1 MAPATVRRAPYKDFL
16 QPALHRRFSTAATII
31 LAIAYGQS
39 VLLSDWSSWLWSWFP
54 LGPAG
59 FRAVFLFFSGLILLI
74 LRIGQYHVGLR
85 TSNSGLQTFITY
97 ALSSQSIWAILA
109 HVSSAWL
116 FSQVCMWS
124 ASPGANLGWITYF
137 NGDRARLNE
146 KAIFFFVHFL
156 IFGMTWGIFH
166 VGQDGDRITLGTVKH
181 RSAGGKEWAA
191 LWAAMPVAIVQS
203 VPVSLFA
210 VILTALLYFTA
221 IRPFAW
227 SIALMTFRPFYSLPK
242 YNILP
247 VSWPLTFGLFIRCML
262 LTALLNMMWYLG
274 NVAFSVFLVKPPI
287 KNGKPLTSD
296 AKDPNGSLLNGLKSK
311 KLPIKCFAM
320 WELAFIASDFQD
332 RRKAIYEDFER
343 KDGSMWSQVFS
354 ACIEVIKDLELRID
368 NYGKAPVPIQP
379 PAQSEAAETARRL
392 SHKSLKSPPFAEA
405 TAARMG
411 VVGEIRTT
419 VTEYVDKV
427 ARDPNQPSRLS
438 PIGKAAGEARL
449 RFREM
454 KEQLAEAD
462 SSSESSPVRS
472 RARALLASP
481 LGWPFR
487 QEYQRRLTTAV
498 LGGPYGEPSLYI
510 NAAAA
515 LSQLAVHSL
524 QEDKYGN
531 VQRDVAHIVR
541 TLTAVTSKLDMFK
554 KSFPLHWTDVQKDRS
569 SPEVDVV
576 LEGLRDSLS
585 DVVLKFERY
594 SRDLRLTMADMR
606 LAREAIG
613 VQAAE
618 ETLAVNQR
626 RSARA
631 EPDMEEVR

>member
-16 QPALHRRFSTAATII
+16 QPALHRRFSTVATII
-31 LAIAYGQS
+31 LAIAYAQS

-59 FRAVFLFFSGLILLI
+59 FRAVFLFFCGLFILV

-85 TSNSGLQTFITY
+85 TSNSGFQTFVAN
-97 ALSSQSIWAILA
+97 ALSSRTIWAILA

-116 FSQVCMWS
+116 FSQVYMWS
-124 ASPGANLGWITYF
+124 ASSSANLGWITYF

-146 KAIFFFVHFL
+146 KTIFFFVHFL
-156 IFGMTWGIFH
+156 VFGMARGIVH
-166 VGQDGDRITLGTVKH
+166 VALDRDHISLGTVKPP
-181 RSAGGKEWAA
+181 SAAGKEWLA
-191 LWAAMPVAIVQS
+191 LWTSLPAIM
-203 VPVSLFA
+203 VSSFPIALFA
-210 VILTALLYFTA
+210 VMLTAVLYFTA

-247 VSWPLTFGLFIRCML
+247 VSWPLTASLVLRCTL
-262 LTALLNMMWYLG
+262 LTAILNMMWGVG
-274 NVAFSVFLVKPPI
+274 NVAFSIFLVKPPF

-320 WELAFIASDFQD
+320 WELAVIACDFED
-332 RRKAIYEDFER
+332 RRKVIYEDFER
-343 KDGSMWSQVFS
+343 KDGSMWSQ
-354 ACIEVIKDLELRID
+354 ACAACVEVIKELESRMD
-368 NYGKAPVPIQP
+368 NYGKTPVPIQP
-379 PAQSEAAETARRL
+379 PAQSEAAETARQL
-392 SHKSLKSPPFAEA
+392 SRKSLKSPPFAEA
-405 TAARMG
+405 TASRMG
-411 VVGEIRTT
+411 VVGELKTT

-449 RFREM
+449 RLREM
-454 KEQLAEAD
+454 KKQLAEED
-462 SSSESSPVRS
+462 SSSASNPVQT

-481 LGWPFR
+481 FGWPFR
-487 QEYQRRLTTAV
+487 QEYGRRLTAAV

-510 NAAAA
+510 NAATA

-531 VQRDVAHIVR
+531 VQRDVALIVR
-541 TLTAVTSKLDMFK
+541 TLTAVTSKLDTFK

-569 SPEVDVV
+569 SPEVDAV
-576 LEGLRDSLS
+576 LEALRDGLS

-613 VQAAE
+613 VQAAAE
-618 ETLAVNQR
+618 APAMNR
-626 RSARA
+626 RAS
-631 EPDMEEVR
+631 PQMQQVR

>member
-31 LAIAYGQS
+31 LAIAYAQS

-59 FRAVFLFFSGLILLI
+59 FRAVFLFFCGLSLLV

-85 TSNSGLQTFITY
+85 TSNSGLQTFVTN
-97 ALSSQSIWAILA
+97 AVSSRSIWAILA

-124 ASPGANLGWITYF
+124 ASPSANLGWITYF

-146 KAIFFFVHFL
+146 KTIFFFVHFL
-156 IFGMTWGIFH
+156 VFGMARGIIH
-166 VGQDGDRITLGTVKH
+166 VGQDRDRISLGTVKP

-191 LWAAMPVAIVQS
+191 LWAAIPAIIVAS
-203 VPVSLFA
+203 FPVSLFA
-210 VILTALLYFTA
+210 VMFSAFLYFTT

-247 VSWPLTFGLFIRCML
+247 VSWPLTVGLFGRCL
-262 LTALLNMMWYLG
+262 LLSALLNMMWSAG
-274 NVAFSVFLVKPPI
+274 NVAFSIFLVKPPI

-320 WELAFIASDFQD
+320 WELAFIACDFQD

-343 KDGSMWSQVFS
+343 KDGSMWSQVCA
-354 ACIEVIKDLELRID
+354 ACIEVIKDLESRID
-368 NYGKAPVPIQP
+368 NYGKTPVPVQP

-392 SHKSLKSPPFAEA
+392 SQKSLKSPPFAEA
-405 TAARMG
+405 TAARVG
-411 VVGEIRTT
+411 VVGEIKTT

-449 RFREM
+449 RLREM
-454 KEQLAEAD
+454 KNQFAEAD
-462 SSSESSPVRS
+462 SSNGNNPVQS

-487 QEYQRRLTTAV
+487 QEYQRRLTAVV
-498 LGGPYGEPSLYI
+498 LGEPYGEPSLYI
-510 NAAAA
+510 NAATA

-541 TLTAVTSKLDMFK
+541 TLTATTSKLDVFK
-554 KSFPLHWTDVQKDRS
+554 ESFPLHWTDVRKDRS
-569 SPEVDVV
+569 VPEVDAV
-576 LEGLRDSLS
+576 LEALRDGLS

-618 ETLAVNQR
+618 ETPAVNK
-626 RSARA
+626 RA
-631 EPDMEEVR
+631 SPQMQQVR